1 MQLLLVISFQPLLGL
16 FSNLEQTYSAVFF
29 RKVSMTSVSSSE
41 AVSCEAIDLSRGHNL
56 AVKRARLTR
65 QPDGFH
71 VTLEDDEGNSTR
83 IEIEESVDDNS
94 QQASSTT
101 EVVDLDNEDV
111 NDEVIRTFLLQKHL
125 LFSRMTYTVL
135 Y

>member
-1 MQLLLVISFQPLLGL
+1 MLHW
-16 FSNLEQTYSAVFF
+16 
-29 RKVSMTSVSSSE
+29 RMM
-41 AVSCEAIDLSRGHNL
+41 
-56 AVKRARLTR
+56 
-65 QPDGFH
+65 
-71 VTLEDDEGNSTR
+71 NSTR

-111 NDEVIRTFLLQKHL
+111 NDVNDETLMTMKTLKVRTFLLQKHL
-125 LFSRMTYTVL
+125 MFSRMTYTVL

>member
-1 MQLLLVISFQPLLGL
+1 
-16 FSNLEQTYSAVFF
+16 
-29 RKVSMTSVSSSE
+29 MTSVSSSE
-41 AVSCEAIDLSRGHNL
+41 AVSCEAIDLSRGLNL

-71 VTLEDDEGNSTR
+71 VTLEDDEGNSNR

-101 EVVDLDNEDV
+101 EVVDLDDEDV
-111 NDEVIRTFLLQKHL
+111 TDEVIRSF
-125 LFSRMTYTVL
+125 
-135 Y
+135 

>member
-1 MQLLLVISFQPLLGL
+1 
-16 FSNLEQTYSAVFF
+16 
-29 RKVSMTSVSSSE
+29 MTSVSSSE

-94 QQASSTT
+94 QQASSST

-111 NDEVIRTFLLQKHL
+111 NDEVIRTFLLQNTSFFLGWHI
-125 LFSRMTYTVL
+125 L
-135 Y
+135 YCIEMGSIEP

>member
-1 MQLLLVISFQPLLGL
+1 M
-16 FSNLEQTYSAVFF
+16 FF
-29 RKVSMTSVSSSE
+29 RQVLMTSVSSSE

-71 VTLEDDEGNSTR
+71 VTMEEDGGNPTR

-101 EVVDLDNEDV
+101 EVVDLDDDDV
-111 NDEVIRTFLLQKHL
+111 NDEVIKNFLL
-125 LFSRMTYTVL
+125 
-135 Y
+135 

>member
-29 RKVSMTSVSSSE
+29 RQVSMTYVSSSE

-56 AVKRARLTR
+56 AVKRARLTG

-111 NDEVIRTFLLQKHL
+111 NDEVLRTFLLQKHL